1 MLIINTGFVWQCFVF
16 HLYKGVRAGGGI
28 VSSCSIWDDG
38 CGAIKI
44 NRQCNF
50 FFPILVCSFASN
62 LSDLFTISWRIPL
75 LVISMMLV
83 SGCFMESIHCFRW
96 ICDDGYAAMECYFD
110 YMVWTMLLQIFAA
123 ETTPTAVLI
132 GTILFSSNLSE
143 ILAISGR
150 MAVLVWSIMLAPGR

>member
-1 MLIINTGFVWQCFVF
+1 MIPNVCRNAHSDPKVASNVCVSRIVGC
-16 HLYKGVRAGGGI
+16 AGMEYI
-28 VSSCSIWDDG
+28 VSSYSIWDDG

-62 LSDLFTISWRIPL
+62 LSDLLTISWRIPL

-110 YMVWTMLLQIFAA
+110 YMVWTMLLQCGA
-123 ETTPTAVLI
+123 PV
-132 GTILFSSNLSE
+132 SNVFN
-143 ILAISGR
+143 GD
-150 MAVLVWSIMLAPGR
+150 